1 MPIVAQGTG
10 WHIESFHVNRAS
22 IADQAERVTTHTL
35 QRPGVFIG
43 GSATMDHD
51 LAASAVTGL
60 SLVLR
65 ETDDSNLII
74 GEDVTAVESVFMN
87 DSGAAAVVG
96 EVVVVFIRDHR

>member
-1 MPIVAQGTG
+1 MVIVTQGTG
-10 WHIESFHVNRAS
+10 WHIESFVVSRAS
-22 IADQAERVTTHTL
+22 IADQAERTTTHIL
-35 QRPGVFIG
+35 ERPGVFLG

-65 ETDDSNLII
+65 ANDDSQLAI
-74 GEDVTAVESVFMN
+74 GEDVIAIESTFMN

-96 EVVVVFIRDHR
+96 EIVVVFIRDHR